1 MRISDWSSDVCS
13 SDLDAVREMTAKGSR
28 PRRGREM
35 EGAWRVVARE
45 VHEPGNPD
53 DGEVFGRPVYL
64 TTVQSQRMLKPYT
77 GDEVAVAVDAAREQL
92 RQRLGDRT
100 RQGWFSEAIS
110 AIETSR
116 DRILAASLNRRFG
129 SVAEALRSSA
139 SNEIGRAH
147 V

>member
-1 MRISDWSSDVCS
+1 
-13 SDLDAVREMTAKGSR
+13 
-28 PRRGREM
+28 
-35 EGAWRVVARE
+35 
-45 VHEPGNPD
+45 
-53 DGEVFGRPVYL
+53 
-64 TTVQSQRMLKPYT
+64 MLKPYT

-139 SNEIGRAH
+139 SNAVKSSAERLSGLCRPLRIVEPGLPLSFLDEDGHPATGVGRY
-147 V
+147 VRTPR

>member
-1 MRISDWSSDVCS
+1 
-13 SDLDAVREMTAKGSR
+13 
-28 PRRGREM
+28 
-35 EGAWRVVARE
+35 
-45 VHEPGNPD
+45 
-53 DGEVFGRPVYL
+53 
-64 TTVQSQRMLKPYT
+64 MLKPYT

-139 SNEIGRAH
+139 SNAVKSSAERISGLRSEERRVGKECVSKFKSWWATH
-147 V
+147 HEKKKKQLYLRHTNKQ

>member
-1 MRISDWSSDVCS
+1 
-13 SDLDAVREMTAKGSR
+13 
-28 PRRGREM
+28 
-35 EGAWRVVARE
+35 
-45 VHEPGNPD
+45 
-53 DGEVFGRPVYL
+53 
-64 TTVQSQRMLKPYT
+64 MLKPYT

-139 SNEIGRAH
+139 SNAVKSSAERISGLCRLLRIVEPGLPMYIPDEDGQPAPAVVLDVRLPASAEVQIGRAH